1 MSKIQFIYSKESLE
15 AILDRLLTTKIIS
28 EGDGG
33 TLIEAEVYGKR
44 IMMWLLS
51 QGEVVEIIKTELV
64 LEEMTDKLTKML
76 DKYR

>member
-64 LEEMTDKLTKML
+64 LEEMTDKLTK
-76 DKYR
+76 DP

>member
-1 MSKIQFIYSKESLE
+1 M
-15 AILDRLLTTKIIS
+15 DRLLTTKIIS